1 MKKKLALLL
10 SSALLFSALTACAP
24 KVETVTP
31 PPATPTPAPTEQ
43 SNNTP
48 EPTPDASDTVT
59 TITFWN
65 FPNWGTIDDTPG
77 KYERQ
82 MADAFEAK
90 NPNIKVN
97 VEMLD
102 FNSGPEKITTAIAGG
117 TAPDVIYDAPG
128 RIITW
133 GKDGVLAPLND
144 MFTPDF
150 VSDVSENVLK
160 ASKVGDTYWMYP
172 THSAPF
178 MMAFNKGMLEKHGL
192 LDMVNLEGDRAWT
205 LDQYDAL
212 IKALKE
218 KGETGAVIFCSTQ
231 GGDQGTRAYLAN
243 LYGGSTISPDL
254 SSYTTDSPEYIKALE
269 YVNNAIKE
277 GLLLNGSASDG
288 TAAIDEFALGR
299 VSHTI
304 LFSPGL
310 VKVKADLLAQSGTE
324 PLFLP
329 FPSPEKPKLE
339 FLVGG
344 LCVFNNKDAARIEAS
359 KKFIDFIANDPE
371 WSRRNVEAT
380 GSFPVR
386 FSVTGIYGDDPNMA
400 YNESMSKYYGTYYNT
415 VPGFAEMRQAWFPTL
430 QAVFGGEVT
439 PEEGLKEFTQTA
451 NATLKK

>member
-1 MKKKLALLL
+1 MKKMALLILALFLT
-10 SSALLFSALTACAP
+10 LTACTPKTSQTTSDAGNTGNSGQTDAP
-24 KVETVTP
+24 PESSG
-31 PPATPTPAPTEQ
+31 TE
-43 SNNTP
+43 NG
-48 EPTPDASDTVT
+48 DV

-65 FPNWGTIDDTPG
+65 FPNWRPIDETPG
-77 KYERQ
+77 VYERQ

-90 NPNIKVN
+90 NPGIKVN
-97 VEMLD
+97 VEMLSFD
-102 FNSGPEKITTAIAGG
+102 SGPERITTAIAGG
-117 TAPDVIYDAPG
+117 TAPDIIYDSPG

-133 GKDGVLAPLND
+133 GNDGVLAPLND

-150 VSDVSENVLK
+150 TSDVSESILN
-160 ASKVGDTYWMYP
+160 ASKSGDNYWMYP

-192 LDMVNLEGDRAWT
+192 LDMVNLEGDRSWT
-205 LDQYDAL
+205 LEQYDAL
-212 IKALKE
+212 LKALKE
-218 KGETGAVIFCSTQ
+218 KGEQGAVFFCSTQ
-231 GGDQGTRAYLAN
+231 GGDQGTRAFLAN
-243 LYGGSTISPDL
+243 LYGGATIKPDL
-254 SSYTTDSPEYIKALE
+254 SEYTMNDEKYVAALE

-310 VKVKADLLAQSGTE
+310 VQVKADLLEQSGTE

-329 FPSPEKPKLE
+329 FPNPNKPELE

-344 LCVFNNKDAARIEAS
+344 LCIFDNKDAAKIEAS

-371 WSRRNVEAT
+371 WSRKNVEAT

-386 FSVTGIYGDDPNMA
+386 QSVTGIYGDDSIMA
-400 YNESMSKYYGTYYNT
+400 YNESMSKYYATYYNT
-415 VPGFAEMRQAWFPTL
+415 APGFAEMRQAWFPTL
-430 QAVFGGEVT
+430 QAVLGGEKT
-439 PEEGLKEFTQTA
+439 PKQALDDFVKIA
-451 NATLKK
+451 NETLKK